1 MIAKKI
7 IQVAQTG
14 IKDAAQIST
23 LAIKELE
30 IRPPQLAACHISSW
44 NVRLEDI

>member
-30 IRPPQLAACHISSW
+30 IGRLSWRPIT
-44 NVRLEDI
+44 